1 MLCVML
7 CVLYAEYLAR
17 DLAEFLV
24 SGLITLHHIARGS
37 EAIYMDLKSC
47 LLVPNQPL
55 IMFYY

>member
-1 MLCVML
+1 ML

-47 LLVPNQPL
+47 LLVPDQPL